1 MKVARQS
8 SPREGINSGCGFD
21 FRWGG
26 NGADGRSGHEAR
38 GAGGG
43 SVLLEEGQGWGSA
56 LYQCGGGVEEGGR
69 WEAATRQGEA
79 GTTTRTGR
87 PAPARSRH
95 TWVSGG
101 WSREAGEA
109 ER

>member
-1 MKVARQS
+1 VRQS

-56 LYQCGGGVEEGGR
+56 LYRCCGGVEEGGR
-69 WEAATRQGEA
+69 WEAATRRGEA
-79 GTTTRTGR
+79 GTTCGID
-87 PAPARSRH
+87 AAVGQH
-95 TWVSGG
+95 GA
-101 WSREAGEA
+101 AGTSPESTHVG
-109 ER
+109 